1 MTNKYKF
8 AVYLTTEG
16 DTYPEARNKALGV
29 GAKAELE
36 GKILRFEIGT
46 GWKLEE

>member
-1 MTNKYKF
+1 MTDKYKF
-8 AVYLTTEG
+8 KVYLTTEG
-16 DTYPEARNKALGV
+16 ETYTEARNKILRV

-36 GKILRFEIGT
+36 GKILHFELGT